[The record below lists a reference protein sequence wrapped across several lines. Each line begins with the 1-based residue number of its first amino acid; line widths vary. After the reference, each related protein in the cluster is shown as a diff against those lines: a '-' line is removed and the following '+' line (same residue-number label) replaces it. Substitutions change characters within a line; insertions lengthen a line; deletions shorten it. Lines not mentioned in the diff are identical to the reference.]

1 VDSAQPQ
8 VVPLLPASARSTMQR
23 RKYSAAQRA
32 GEGQGVWYLRP
43 NTCSGQ
49 KVAAPRRTEIFRTT
63 LTSCGEKARIRP

>member
-1 VDSAQPQ
+1 
-8 VVPLLPASARSTMQR
+8 MQR